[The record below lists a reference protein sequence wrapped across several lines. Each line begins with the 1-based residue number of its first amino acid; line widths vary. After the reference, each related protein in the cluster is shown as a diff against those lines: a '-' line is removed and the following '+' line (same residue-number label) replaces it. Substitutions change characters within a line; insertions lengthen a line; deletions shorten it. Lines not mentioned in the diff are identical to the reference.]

1 MPDSAGFSWC
11 SKKTPKVSGNGWN
24 STGWAA
30 KNDSSGH

>member
-24 STGWAA
+24 STG
-30 KNDSSGH
+30 